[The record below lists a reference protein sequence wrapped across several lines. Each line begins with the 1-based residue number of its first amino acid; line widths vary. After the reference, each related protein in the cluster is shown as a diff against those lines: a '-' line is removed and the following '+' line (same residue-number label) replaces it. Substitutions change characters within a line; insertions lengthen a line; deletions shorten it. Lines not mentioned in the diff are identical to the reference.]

1 MAFVYRRPD
10 MSRGY
15 HRSVDVALVRNN
27 TGHVQLLYGK
37 NYVGDPD
44 LRTCVVWV

>member
-1 MAFVYRRPD
+1 